1 MWPDRP
7 SAAAPNTATF
17 VVNPRASI
25 EIVMNPRVFGRLT
38 WTKSSLVIAV
48 VTGILLVLASSA
60 MAANLGLWNEH
71 PVFGSTY
78 RTGAKPPS
86 TAVVL
91 EVDVSDAADAMI
103 VDGDGRFD
111 DD

>member
-1 MWPDRP
+1 
-7 SAAAPNTATF
+7 
-17 VVNPRASI
+17 
-25 EIVMNPRVFGRLT
+25 MNPRVFGRLT
-38 WTKSSLVIAV
+38 WRKSSLVIAV
-48 VTGILLVLASSA
+48 VTSILLVLASSA
-60 MAANLGLWNEH
+60 MAANLGLWNES
-71 PVFGSTY
+71 PALGSTY
-78 RTGAKPPS
+78 RPGAKPPS